1 MVKLLIITPRLNGL
15 FPLYGFISLIILGT
29 HALSYKFS
37 DIGPSN
43 PYPGVWFLLVS
54 YHALL
59 LLPVYLWTRYMDPRN
74 KDGIHQLMEA
84 TWSLMLPLI
93 VISIVGL
100 TAHWY
105 AKLNLLPETGYEC
118 LSLVRTNWLNHD
130 RELLSTP
137 VRVASMFGHL
147 LSSFIFPGLFISAY
161 HSILKKRAL
170 FFLGFFALA
179 GVAYA
184 LPIVSRTI
192 LLSLVIMGFMG
203 GALAIYSSQTGIFQ
217 KALRFGLTM
226 GGIVL
231 AAFLLSKAVFDNTLA
246 CGGGNGQIQDAPIVR
261 NSVMKYEN
269 GFLDELPVR
278 RLASSKTQEK
288 VLNACPSCN
297 MVFLYLNHGIFNFE
311 SVLANEQRGT
321 PVMIA
326 PVHNWLTRLGFD
338 PDEER
343 PIRVYGR
350 GGLTLPG
357 AAWHDWGPVGMI
369 VVALLHGG
377 IAVISAFLFT
387 RGLLSAAFGLVLFVI
402 PGLLSAFSLLF
413 PAASTI
419 GFPFIVFSM
428 FVTSLM
434 ALAVAVKR
442 RPIS

>member
-1 MVKLLIITPRLNGL
+1 MVKLLITPRLNGL
-15 FPLYGFISLIILGT
+15 FPLYGFISLMVLGT

-59 LLPVYLWTRYMDPRN
+59 LLPVYLWTRYMEPRN
-74 KDGIHQLMEA
+74 KDGIHRLMEA
-84 TWSLMLPLI
+84 SWSLMLPLI
-93 VISIVGL
+93 AISIVGL
-100 TAHWY
+100 AAHWY
-105 AKLNLLPETGYEC
+105 AKLSLLPETGYEC
-118 LSLVRTNWLNHD
+118 LFQVRNGWLNHD
-130 RELLSTP
+130 HELLSTP

-161 HSILKKRAL
+161 HSVLKKRAL

-217 KALRFGLTM
+217 KALRFGLII

-246 CGGGNGQIQDAPIVR
+246 CGGGGNERDFV
-261 NSVMKYEN
+261 VKYEN
-269 GFLDELPVR
+269 GFLDELPVQ
-278 RLASSKTQEK
+278 RLAPSKTQEK

-311 SVLANEQRGT
+311 SILANEQRGT
-321 PVMIA
+321 PVMLA
-326 PVHNWLTRLGFD
+326 AVRYWLTRLGFD
-338 PDEER
+338 LAEE
-343 PIRVYGR
+343 PPVRVYGR

-357 AAWHDWGPVGMI
+357 AAWHDWGPMGMI

-413 PAASTI
+413 PATSTI

-442 RPIS
+442 RAIP

>member
-1 MVKLLIITPRLNGL
+1 MVKLLATPRLNGL
-15 FPLYGFISLIILGT
+15 FPLYGFISLMVLAT

-37 DIGPSN
+37 DIGSSN

-54 YHALL
+54 YHVLV
-59 LLPVYLWTRYMDPRN
+59 LLPVYLWARYMGPRN
-74 KDGIHQLMEA
+74 KDSIHRLMEA
-84 TWSLMLPLI
+84 SWSLMLPLT

-105 AKLNLLPETGYEC
+105 AKLSLLPETGYEC

-137 VRVASMFGHL
+137 VRVASMFGHS

-161 HSILKKRAL
+161 HSVLKKRAL

-203 GALAIYSSQTGIFQ
+203 GVLAIYSSQTRVFQ
-217 KALRFGLTM
+217 KALRFGLII

-246 CGGGNGQIQDAPIVR
+246 CGGGNGQIQNVSITRA
-261 NSVMKYEN
+261 SVVKYEK
-269 GFLDELPVR
+269 GFLDELPVQH
-278 RLASSKTQEK
+278 LAPEKAQEK

-311 SVLANEQRGT
+311 SILASEQRGT
-321 PVMIA
+321 PVMLA
-326 PVHNWLTRLGFD
+326 SVRYWLTRLGFD
-338 PDEER
+338 LAEE
-343 PIRVYGR
+343 PPVRVYGR

-357 AAWHDWGPVGMI
+357 AAWHDWGPMGMI

-413 PAASTI
+413 PATSTI

-442 RPIS
+442 RAIS

>member
-1 MVKLLIITPRLNGL
+1 MIKLAAIPWLNGL
-15 FPLYGFISLIILGT
+15 FPLYGFMSLIILGT

-54 YHALL
+54 YHVLV
-59 LLPVYLWTRYMDPRN
+59 LLPVYLWTRYMEPRN
-74 KDGIHQLMEA
+74 KDSIHRLMEA
-84 TWSLMLPLI
+84 SWNLMLPLI
-93 VISIVGL
+93 AISIVGL
-100 TAHWY
+100 AAHWY
-105 AKLNLLPETGYEC
+105 AKLSLLPETGYEC
-118 LSLVRTNWLNHD
+118 LSQVRNGWLNHD
-130 RELLSTP
+130 PELLSIP

-147 LSSFIFPGLFISAY
+147 LSAFIFPGLFISAY

-217 KALRFGLTM
+217 KILRFGLIM
-226 GGIVL
+226 SGIVL

-246 CGGGNGQIQDAPIVR
+246 CGDGRNERDFIV
-261 NSVMKYEN
+261 KYEN
-269 GFLDELPVR
+269 GFLDELPVQ
-278 RLASSKTQEK
+278 RLTPSKTQEK
-288 VLNACPSCN
+288 VLKACPSCN

-311 SVLANEQRGT
+311 SVLANKQRGT
-321 PVMIA
+321 PVMLM
-326 PVHNWLTRLGFD
+326 PVRYWLTRLGLD
-338 PDEER
+338 LAEE
-343 PIRVYGR
+343 PPVRVYGR
-350 GGLTLPG
+350 GGLSLPG
-357 AAWHDWGPVGMI
+357 AAWHDWGPLGMI
-369 VVALLHGG
+369 VIALLHGG

-387 RGLLSAAFGLVLFVI
+387 RGLLSAALGLVLFVI

>member
-1 MVKLLIITPRLNGL
+1 MMVMLVATSRLNGL
-15 FPLYGFISLIILGT
+15 FQLYAFISLIVLIT
-29 HALSYKFS
+29 HVLSYKFS
-37 DIGPSN
+37 DIGPLN
-43 PYPGVWFLLVS
+43 PYPGIWFLLVS
-54 YHALL
+54 YHVLV
-59 LLPVYLWTRYMDPRN
+59 LLPIYLWTRYMEPQN
-74 KDGIHQLMEA
+74 KDNIRHLMDA
-84 TWSLMLPLI
+84 SWSLILPLGL
-93 VISIVGL
+93 ISMVGL
-100 TAHWY
+100 LAHWY

-118 LSLVRTNWLNHD
+118 LAQVRNGWLNHD
-130 RELLSTP
+130 RELLSIP
-137 VRVASMFGHL
+137 VRVASVLGHL

-203 GALAIYSSQTGIFQ
+203 GALAIYLSQTRILQ
-217 KALRFGLTM
+217 KAVRFCLII

-231 AAFLLSKAVFDNTLA
+231 AAFLLSKAVFDNTMA
-246 CGGGNGQIQDAPIVR
+246 CGGGGNERA
-261 NSVMKYEN
+261 SVVKYQN
-269 GFLDELPVR
+269 GFLDELPVQ
-278 RLASSKTQEK
+278 RLAPEEWAREK
-288 VLNACPSCN
+288 VLNACPSCD

-311 SVLANEQRGT
+311 SVLANEQSGT
-321 PVMIA
+321 SVMLA
-326 PVHNWLTRLGFD
+326 PVRYWLTRIGFD
-338 PDEER
+338 LAQEP
-343 PIRVYGR
+343 PTRVYGR

-377 IAVISAFLFT
+377 IAVVSAFLFT
-387 RGLLSAAFGLVLFVI
+387 RGLLAAALGLVLFVI

-428 FVTSLM
+428 FVTSSM

-442 RPIS
+442 RAIS

>member
-1 MVKLLIITPRLNGL
+1 MVKLLITPRLNGL
-15 FPLYGFISLIILGT
+15 FPLYGFISLIVLGT

-37 DIGPSN
+37 DMGPSN

-54 YHALL
+54 YHVLI
-59 LLPVYLWTRYMDPRN
+59 LLPVYFWARYMEPRN
-74 KDGIHQLMEA
+74 KDSIHRLMEA
-84 TWSLMLPLI
+84 AWSLMWPLI
-93 VISIVGL
+93 AISIVGL
-100 TAHWY
+100 AAHWY

-118 LSLVRTNWLNHD
+118 LSQVRNGWLNHD

-137 VRVASMFGHL
+137 VRVASMFGYL

-161 HSILKKRAL
+161 YSVLKKRAL

-231 AAFLLSKAVFDNTLA
+231 AAFLSSKAVFDNTLA
-246 CGGGNGQIQDAPIVR
+246 CKAGGNERA
-261 NSVMKYEN
+261 SVMKYEN
-269 GFLDELPVR
+269 GFLDELPVQ
-278 RLASSKTQEK
+278 RLAPEKLREK

-311 SVLANEQRGT
+311 SVLSNEQSGT
-321 PVMIA
+321 PVMLA
-326 PVHNWLTRLGFD
+326 PVRYWLTRIGFD
-338 PDEER
+338 LAQENPT
-343 PIRVYGR
+343 RVYGR

-357 AAWHDWGPVGMI
+357 AAWHDWGPLGMI

-377 IAVISAFLFT
+377 IAVISAFLFS
-387 RGLLSAAFGLVLFVI
+387 RGLLSAAFGFVLFVI

-413 PAASTI
+413 PATSTI

-434 ALAVAVKR
+434 ALAVAAKR
-442 RPIS
+442 RAIS